1 MWILHKYLTV
11 LLSILLISRLCKVT
25 IQILANWKI
34 REVKMLYLWIIP
46 YFYPIFRIYSVKWP
60 KTKIMAQY
68 VVWQTLKKVVNLAYT
83 FYIENK
89 DGS

>member
-1 MWILHKYLTV
+1 MQNNNK
-11 LLSILLISRLCKVT
+11 
-25 IQILANWKI
+25 NWKI
-34 REVKMLYLWIIP
+34 CEDQMSYRWIPP
-46 YFYPIFRIYSVKWP
+46 YFYTIFRIYSIKWP
-60 KTKIMAQY
+60 KIKIMTQY